1 MLDESGKAD
10 AELAAHLEGCET
22 CQNYL
27 DQERGLRQE
36 LKNMRVTAPNGLADR
51 LTVSLQA
58 ESANVAPLMPRAR
71 VLLPMRRLGSI
82 AALLAACLVTAVV
95 TWSVAMRDDQTRL
108 IAHDAVAAHLRALV
122 QETNVQV
129 ASTDSHTVKPWFA
142 SRVDFSP
149 PVKDFATEGFT
160 LAGGR
165 LDYVANR
172 RVATLVYKR
181 RLHTVSVFV
190 WPVPGAGDTTPVVSR
205 DNGLQVLSWSR
216 GGMAFAAVSDLNEGE
231 LKELPGLL

>member
-1 MLDESGKAD
+1 MLDESGKED

-22 CQNYL
+22 CRSYL
-27 DQERGLRQE
+27 DQERCLRQE
-36 LKNMRVTAPNGLADR
+36 LKNMRVMAPNSLADR
-51 LTVSLQA
+51 LVVSLQA
-58 ESANVAPLMPRAR
+58 ESANVMPLVPRAR
-71 VLLPMRRLGSI
+71 APLPMRRLGSI
-82 AALLAACLVTAVV
+82 AAVLAACLVTATV
-95 TWSVAMRDDQTRL
+95 TWNLALRQDQAQL

-160 LAGGR
+160 LVGGR
-165 LDYVANR
+165 LDYIANR

-190 WPVPGAGDTTPVVSR
+190 WPVPGAGDAAPVASR